1 LANVENQSKELEEDS
16 KAELIIVKEKVQN
29 EISLFTQDLNNK
41 EETHKS
47 FLQNSIASVTASL
60 NEEI

>member
-41 EETHKS
+41 E
-47 FLQNSIASVTASL
+47 
-60 NEEI
+60 